1 MAGKDTTRECPQG
14 CHDFLEEAVPLL
26 AEDLLAARV
35 GLDIASTVAAKRAE
49 LDPAVYRALE
59 EGNVI
64 RNTENMAL
72 MVSAAKGLGLEE
84 VRFSYT
90 EEVQQLYMKIDL
102 SVERPLTIFL
112 DTLRFDVQELKEQS
126 VFVSPYFVLDL
137 VERFGF
143 YETFASRQTAD
154 KQLVELWIAAVFTLL
169 LGRFSDY
176 YVGMARDDPPDVVVL
191 KIDGADRTMR
201 EIELEITQY
210 GSHSKDLVNVIGKK
224 LRKKYQEGTVIVVLV
239 EQAENIIVNEL
250 NEFIR
255 TNNAYNQN
263 VVIIGSS
270 QPPGSFKAVVWG
282 ELIKP
287 KPSED
292 DGWWEISMDANNAS
306 KGYRGYEGVVLKPI
320 GSRFLPLNPVFVK
333 ELELRRQK

>member
-1 MAGKDTTRECPQG
+1 MPTGL
-14 CHDFLEEAVPLL
+14 HDFLEEAFPLL

-35 GLDIASTVAAKRAE
+35 GLDIASTVAAERAE

-84 VRFSYT
+84 VRFSYV
-90 EEVQQLYMKIDL
+90 EEVQQQYMKIDL

-112 DTLRFDVQELKEQS
+112 EILRFDVRELKEQS
-126 VFVSPYFVLDL
+126 VFVSPYLVLDL

-154 KQLVELWIAAVFTLL
+154 KQLVELWIAAVFTLW
-169 LGRFSDY
+169 LGRESDY

-191 KIDGADRTMR
+191 KIDGADRTML

-224 LRKKYQEGTVIVVLV
+224 LRKKYQKGTVIVVLV
-239 EQAENIIVNEL
+239 EQAENIVVNEL
-250 NEFIR
+250 NDFIR
-255 TNNAYNQN
+255 TNNALQSECRHHRKLAATRQFQG
-263 VVIIGSS
+263 GSVGRS
-270 QPPGSFKAVVWG
+270 HKA
-282 ELIKP
+282 E
-287 KPSED
+287 
-292 DGWWEISMDANNAS
+292 A
-306 KGYRGYEGVVLKPI
+306 
-320 GSRFLPLNPVFVK
+320 
-333 ELELRRQK
+333 